1 MIMDMATATHIVQ
14 ELNSI
19 LWGPYCLIPL
29 LVGTGIYFTF
39 KLRFVQIRLFFAAI
53 RQVFAEKPAEFDPR
67 KYLGPARDNMK
78 KLYIHKIVNVL
89 GSNGKAE

>member
-1 MIMDMATATHIVQ
+1 MDMATATHVVQ

-53 RQVFAEKPAEFDPR
+53 RQVFGGIRIF
-67 KYLGPARDNMK
+67 GK
-78 KLYIHKIVNVL
+78 KAPHYTEAGLK
-89 GSNGKAE
+89 